1 MASKNV
7 EFADDPEALT
17 VSSSS
22 VPSGSSRPGPPREEG
37 KRNVSGHGHAVF
49 SSVRTSYD
57 RKRIQE
63 ETTSHVIFP
72 WNKYYKCWWG
82 MTVVAATFTVF
93 LITYQ
98 IAFMPGGLKPYADAP
113 SIIEYV
119 LVAIFALD
127 ILINFNLAYYDERD
141 EIVHDR
147 ASIARNYLRFMFWVD
162 LIGVFPFYL
171 VALAAAGAL
180 GEDTT
185 LTQYLALL
193 KLFKMVRLHRMKQ
206 LFDILQYS
214 TRVSLMWLT
223 LLRNFGAALLWTH
236 FAGCIFYF
244 ISRQDS
250 FDEETTW
257 IGGSIRGLSAFER
270 YCTTLY
276 WSVVTFT
283 TVGTY
288 YLHES
293 CALLIAWWKDFLT
306 QDCSSCRLRRL
317 LSGFKVCPVDI
328 G

>member
-7 EFADDPEALT
+7 EFEATTDDPEALT
-17 VSSSS
+17 ISSSS
-22 VPSGSSRPGPPREEG
+22 VPTSGGNRPGLPHEEG
-37 KRNVSGHGHAVF
+37 KLSLSEHGHAVF

-63 ETTSHVIFP
+63 ESTSHVIFP

-82 MTVVAATFTVF
+82 FTVVAATFTIF
-93 LITYQ
+93 LETYQ
-98 IAFMPGGLKPYADAP
+98 IAFMPGGLKPYADAS
-113 SIIEYV
+113 SILEYI
-119 LVAIFALD
+119 LVAIFVLD
-127 ILINFNLAYYDERD
+127 ILINFNLAYYDEKD
-141 EIVHDR
+141 EIVLDR
-147 ASIARNYLRFMFWVD
+147 ASIARNYLRFMFWID

-193 KLFKMVRLHRMKQ
+193 RLFKLVRLHRMKQ

-223 LLRNFGAALLWTH
+223 LTRNFGAALVWTH
-236 FAGCIFYF
+236 FAACIFYF

-250 FDEETTW
+250 FDAETTW
-257 IGGSIRGLSAFER
+257 IGGSISGLSAFER
-270 YCTTLY
+270 YCTALY

-283 TVGTY
+283 TVGKY
-288 YLHES
+288 N
-293 CALLIAWWKDFLT
+293 FLK
-306 QDCSSCRLRRL
+306 S
-317 LSGFKVCPVDI
+317 
-328 G
+328 